1 MTAVIYARYSSD
13 NQREESIE
21 GQIRECTAYKANFF
35 YGECCSFIGWERIDF
50 QYQTFHFFTVC
61 TDGTSA
67 FASYIPVHPTQQ
79 KKRYY
84 SREPIEAITAIQA

>member
-1 MTAVIYARYSSD
+1 MFHQKDCNNCCSLFLRNLPHGFCVNGDSH
-13 NQREESIE
+13 
-21 GQIRECTAYKANFF
+21 KANFF
-35 YGECCSFIGWERIDF
+35 YGERCSFIGWERIDF
-50 QYQTFHFFTVC
+50 QYQTSHFFTVC

-84 SREPIEAITAIQA
+84 SREPIEAITAMQA

>member
-1 MTAVIYARYSSD
+1 MLLLYRL
-13 NQREESIE
+13 
-21 GQIRECTAYKANFF
+21 
-35 YGECCSFIGWERIDF
+35 GEIDF